1 MQQLSTFLNIKP
13 SQCVSIMGAG
23 GKSTLMNRLADELIV
38 LGRTVVLSS
47 TTNYHRPKVL
57 QSDQILLIRDAPDW
71 PDQLGVLAQRWN
83 RLLVL
88 HHDLGDAMVKG
99 IDVAAVHKIHDRIP
113 DAIVILKTD
122 GARKRW
128 FKAPNQSEPVIPP
141 WSQLSITVVNCEIL
155 GQPLTEGL
163 VHRPERVAELTG
175 LHLGDPITP
184 QAVGDGADTSGYLR
198 CENSLWCTTRHLHQ
212 PRALARGSSASP
224 SHRGLPRSPRTRRCD
239 RRGYPQRHV
248 LRDPICYRLVEPRIQ
263 TIFCFFR
270 CGELSYGVFLRSED
284 ADAIS
289 TH

>member
-47 TTNYHRPKVL
+47 TTNYHRPKAL

-99 IDVAAVHKIHDRIP
+99 IDVAAVHIIHERIP
-113 DAIVILKTD
+113 DAIVIVKTD

-184 QAVGDGADTSGYLR
+184 QAVGTVLTHPDTYAAKIPSGARRVIYI
-198 CENSLWCTTRHLHQ
+198 
-212 PRALARGSSASP
+212 
-224 SHRGLPRSPRTRRCD
+224 SHVRSPEDVVQAHRIAAYLD
-239 RRGYPQRHV
+239 RPALDDVVAGDTPSGTFYEIP
-248 LRDPICYRLVEPRIQ
+248 
-263 TIFCFFR
+263 
-270 CGELSYGVFLRSED
+270 S
-284 ADAIS
+284 AIDL
-289 TH
+289 

>member
-23 GKSTLMNRLADELIV
+23 GKATLMNRLADELIV
-38 LGRTVVLSS
+38 LGRTVVLSA
-47 TTNYHRPKVL
+47 TTNYHRPQAL
-57 QSDQILLIRDAPDW
+57 QSDQILLTRDAPDW
-71 PDQLGVLAQRWN
+71 PDQLSVLAQRWN

-88 HHDLGDAMVKG
+88 HHNLGDAMVKG
-99 IDVAAVHKIHDRIP
+99 IDVATVHKIHDRIP

-155 GQPLTEGL
+155 GHPLTEGL

-184 QAVGDGADTSGYLR
+184 QAVGRVLTHPDTYAAKIPSGARRVIYI
-198 CENSLWCTTRHLHQ
+198 
-212 PRALARGSSASP
+212 
-224 SHRGLPRSPRTRRCD
+224 SHVRSPEALIQAHRLAAYLD
-239 RRGYPQRHV
+239 RPALDDVVAGDTPSGSFYEIP
-248 LRDPICYRLVEPRIQ
+248 
-263 TIFCFFR
+263 
-270 CGELSYGVFLRSED
+270 S
-284 ADAIS
+284 S
-289 TH
+289 TGL

>member
-1 MQQLSTFLNIKP
+1 
-13 SQCVSIMGAG
+13 
-23 GKSTLMNRLADELIV
+23 MNRLADELIV
-38 LGRTVVLSS
+38 LGRTIVLSS

-57 QSDQILLIRDAPDW
+57 QSEQILLIRDAPDW

-88 HHDLGDAMVKG
+88 HHDLGDTMVRG
-99 IDVAAVHKIHDRIP
+99 IDIAAVHTIHDRIP

-184 QAVGDGADTSGYLR
+184 QAVGRVMTHPDTYAAKIPSGARRVIYI
-198 CENSLWCTTRHLHQ
+198 
-212 PRALARGSSASP
+212 
-224 SHRGLPRSPRTRRCD
+224 SHVRSPEDLVQASGIASCLDRTALD
-239 RRGYPQRHV
+239 AVVAGDTPSGTFYEIPSGIV
-248 LRDPICYRLVEPRIQ
+248 L
-263 TIFCFFR
+263 
-270 CGELSYGVFLRSED
+270 
-284 ADAIS
+284 
-289 TH
+289 